1 MVWLVDIIGT
11 IIHLVIAGIIGGIFV
26 WLAAK
31 ALGAPR
37 ASYWHGILTIVS
49 AIIVTDI
56 ISFLVTS
63 LGFSVGWITTIIE
76 IIIILLLIKHFFGV
90 GWLKAIVIAVL
101 AVVLLIIVVFVLA
114 LVGIAFAAAALKG
127 LFPGIPGVPGA

>member
-1 MVWLVDIIGT
+1 LVDIVGT

-37 ASYWHGILTIVS
+37 ASYWHGILTVVS
-49 AIIVTDI
+49 AIILTDI
-56 ISFLVTS
+56 IGYFIGGL
-63 LGFSVGWITTIIE
+63 GWITTIIE
-76 IIIILLLIKHFFGV
+76 IVIILLLIKHFFGV
-90 GWLKAIVIAVL
+90 GWIKAVVIAIL
-101 AVVLLIIVVFVLA
+101 AVVILIIVIFVLA

-127 LFPGIPGVPGA
+127 LFPGVPG

>member
-1 MVWLVDIIGT
+1 MDMTSILGL
-11 IIHLVIAGIIGGIFV
+11 IIHLIVAGIIGGIFV

-37 ASYWHGILTIVS
+37 ATYWHGILTVVS

-56 ISFLVTS
+56 LGYFLS
-63 LGFSVGWITTIIE
+63 GLGWLWTIIE

-90 GWLKAIVIAVL
+90 GWIKAVVIAIL
-101 AVVLLIIVVFVLA
+101 AVVILIVVLFVLA
-114 LVGIAFAAAALKG
+114 LIGFTVLQGF
-127 LFPGIPGVPGA
+127 FPGLPTP